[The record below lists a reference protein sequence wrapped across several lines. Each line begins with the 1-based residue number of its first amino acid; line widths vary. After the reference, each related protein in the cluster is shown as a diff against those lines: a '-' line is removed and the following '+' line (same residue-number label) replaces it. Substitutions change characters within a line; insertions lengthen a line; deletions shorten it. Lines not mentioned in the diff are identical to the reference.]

1 MRALHTGIGKT
12 VPVRVLDPNDDS
24 PLGSLVQARVVGVV
38 ATPQFFFSQ
47 VAAGNAAVMSEDFL
61 IAQRVPQ
68 GVLDAALFV
77 RFAPGVSLAHG
88 LARLKALGPALAFL
102 LPRTQ
107 SSDLGNLQQ
116 ISNLPSVLAGLLGF
130 VAVGT
135 LIHTLVSSVRRRR
148 RDLAVLR
155 ALGFVRSQVGLTIVW
170 QATTIVVIALAVGLP
185 LGVVAARL
193 GWRAFVDQ
201 LGYVPDP
208 VIPLLAVL
216 LIVPVAILLSNLIAS
231 IPARAAAR
239 MRPAEALRAE

>member
-1 MRALHTGIGKT
+1 M
-12 VPVRVLDPNDDS
+12 
-24 PLGSLVQARVVGVV
+24 
-38 ATPQFFFSQ
+38 
-47 VAAGNAAVMSEDFL
+47 
-61 IAQRVPQ
+61 
-68 GVLDAALFV
+68 
-77 RFAPGVSLAHG
+77 
-88 LARLKALGPALAFL
+88 
-102 LPRTQ
+102 
-107 SSDLGNLQQ
+107 
-116 ISNLPSVLAGLLGF
+116 LAGLLGL
-130 VAVGT
+130 VAAGT

-201 LGYVPDP
+201 LGYVPNP

-216 LIVPVAILLSNLIAS
+216 LTIPVAILLSNLIAG

-239 MRPAEALRAE
+239 MRPAEALREE